1 MNAFVF
7 IGPTLPVAEAQRLLD
22 ATYLAPA
29 AQGDVFRVVAN
40 TDARVIAIVDGN
52 FHEVPSVWHKELL
65 WAMSQGVHVVGAGSM
80 GALRAAE
87 LADFGMV
94 GIGRVFEAYRSGVLA
109 PYDAAFED
117 DDEVAVVHAPAE
129 LDHRPLSEALVD
141 IRCTLD
147 HAARAGVI
155 SPEVRDRLVG
165 HAKAC
170 FYPER
175 SYEALIDRARAD
187 GVPSPALNRL
197 REWLPGGRFSQKR
210 EDAIAMLAAIGAGDI
225 AVRKRA
231 NFDFAH
237 TTMWD
242 RLTVEALLRPAGASR
257 KRGFTRTNF
266 SP

>member
-94 GIGRVFEAYRSGVLA
+94 GIGHVFEAYRSGVLA

-175 SYEALIDRARAD
+175 SYEALIDRSRAD

-197 REWLPGGRFSQKR
+197 REWLPGGRFSQ
-210 EDAIAMLAAIGAGDI
+210 
-225 AVRKRA
+225 
-231 NFDFAH
+231 
-237 TTMWD
+237 
-242 RLTVEALLRPAGASR
+242 
-257 KRGFTRTNF
+257 
-266 SP
+266 